1 MFGIGMPEM
10 LLILVVALLVFGPR
24 RLPELARTLGRT
36 LGKVRAAA
44 RGVQR
49 EIEREMADTGLNRP
63 GDAAPRTPTA
73 ARPEAAPPAPDA
85 TDAPDPDPNAKPGA

>member
-10 LLILVVALLVFGPR
+10 LLILAVALVVFGPR

-49 EIEREMADTGLNRP
+49 EIEREMAQTGLDRLGDTPPRP
-63 GDAAPRTPTA
+63 
-73 ARPEAAPPAPDA
+73 PEAPPAQPGPPEPAPPPADA
-85 TDAPDPDPNAKPGA
+85 DRDEKPGA

>member
-10 LLILVVALLVFGPR
+10 LLILAVALLVFGPR

-36 LGKVRAAA
+36 FGKVRAAA

-49 EIEREMADTGLNRP
+49 EIEREMAETGLDHPRNW
-63 GDAAPRTPTA
+63 GAPRTP
-73 ARPEAAPPAPDA
+73 PEAPPAPPPHPEAPAPNSDKDA
-85 TDAPDPDPNAKPGA
+85 RPGA